1 MAKNWKIRTDLSIE
15 VYGHTLFRIEC
26 TQDFKEIKDGT
37 LGGYIEKEEN
47 LDGDA
52 WVSDDAQVYGN
63 ARVSD
68 DAQVCGNAQVYGN
81 ARVYDDA
88 QVYGDAR
95 VSGNA
100 WVSGN
105 ALVYGNARVSGDAQ
119 VYGDTLVYGN
129 ALVSGDAR
137 VYGDTLVYGNA
148 LVYGKAQVYGKAWVC
163 GDKITNKD
171 DICYISNRCYD
182 ITITP
187 LHIKIGCQY
196 HAQEAWW
203 NFTDEQIEKMDGES
217 ALNFWKIWKE
227 PLKQICDAMKKEK
240 GEKDVK

>member
-1 MAKNWKIRTDLSIE
+1 MAKNWKIRKDLSIE
-15 VYGHTLFRIEC
+15 VCEHTLFRIEC
-26 TQDFKEIKDGT
+26 TQDFKEIKAGT

-47 LDGDA
+47 LDGNA
-52 WVSDDAQVYGN
+52 WVSDDAW
-63 ARVSD
+63 
-68 DAQVCGNAQVYGN
+68 VYGN

-88 QVYGDAR
+88 RVY
-95 VSGNA
+95 
-100 WVSGN
+100 
-105 ALVYGNARVSGDAQ
+105 GDAQ
-119 VYGDTLVYGN
+119 VYGDDLVYGN
-129 ALVSGDAR
+129 AW
-137 VYGDTLVYGNA
+137 VYGNA
-148 LVYGKAQVYGKAWVC
+148 QVYGDAQVYGNAQVYSNARVC

-171 DICYISNRCYD
+171 DICYISNRYYN

-203 NFTDEQIEKMDGES
+203 NFTNEQIKNMDGDD
-217 ALNFWKIWKE
+217 AVNFWKIWKE

>member
-1 MAKNWKIRTDLSIE
+1 MAKNWKIRKDLSIE
-15 VYGHTLFRIEC
+15 VCGHTLFRIEC
-26 TQDFKEIKDGT
+26 TQDFKEIKSGT

-47 LDGDA
+47 LDGNA
-52 WVSDDAQVYGN
+52 WVYGDAKVFGNAQVCSN
-63 ARVSD
+63 ARVYG
-68 DAQVCGNAQVYGN
+68 DAQVCGNA
-81 ARVYDDA
+81 R
-88 QVYGDAR
+88 VYGDAR
-95 VSGNA
+95 VYGNA

-105 ALVYGNARVSGDAQ
+105 AQ
-119 VYGDTLVYGN
+119 VC
-129 ALVSGDAR
+129 S
-137 VYGDTLVYGNA
+137 
-148 LVYGKAQVYGKAWVC
+148 
-163 GDKITNKD
+163 DKITNKD
-171 DICYISNRCYD
+171 DICYISNRYYN

-203 NFTDEQIEKMDGES
+203 NFTNEQIEKMDGES

>member
-15 VYGHTLFRIEC
+15 VCGHTLFRIEC
-26 TQDFKEIKDGT
+26 TQDFKEIKSGT
-37 LGGYIEKEEN
+37 LGGVIEKEEN

-52 WVSDDAQVYGN
+52 WVSGDAKVYGNAQVYGDAQVYGN
-63 ARVSD
+63 AW
-68 DAQVCGNAQVYGN
+68 VY
-81 ARVYDDA
+81 
-88 QVYGDAR
+88 
-95 VSGNA
+95 
-100 WVSGN
+100 
-105 ALVYGNARVSGDAQ
+105 
-119 VYGDTLVYGN
+119 
-129 ALVSGDAR
+129 
-137 VYGDTLVYGNA
+137 
-148 LVYGKAQVYGKAWVC
+148 

-171 DICYISNRCYD
+171 DICYISNRYYN

-196 HAQEAWW
+196 HAQDAWW

>member
-15 VYGHTLFRIEC
+15 VCGHTLFRIEC
-26 TQDFKEIKDGT
+26 TQDFKEIKAGT

-52 WVSDDAQVYGN
+52 WVS
-63 ARVSD
+63 
-68 DAQVCGNAQVYGN
+68 GNAQVYG
-81 ARVYDDA
+81 DA
-88 QVYGDAR
+88 Q
-95 VSGNA
+95 
-100 WVSGN
+100 
-105 ALVYGNARVSGDAQ
+105 
-119 VYGDTLVYGN
+119 
-129 ALVSGDAR
+129 VSGDAR
-137 VYGDTLVYGNA
+137 VY
-148 LVYGKAQVYGKAWVC
+148 

-171 DICYISNRCYD
+171 DICYISNRCYN

-203 NFTDEQIEKMDGES
+203 NFTNEQIKKMDGDD
-217 ALNFWKIWKE
+217 AVNFWKIWKE

>member
-15 VYGHTLFRIEC
+15 VCGHTLFRIEC
-26 TQDFKEIKDGT
+26 TQDFKEIKAGT
-37 LGGYIEKEEN
+37 LGGFIEKEEN

-52 WVSDDAQVYGN
+52 WVSDDARVYGN
-63 ARVSD
+63 AKVSD
-68 DAQVCGNAQVYGN
+68 D
-81 ARVYDDA
+81 
-88 QVYGDAR
+88 
-95 VSGNA
+95 
-100 WVSGN
+100 
-105 ALVYGNARVSGDAQ
+105 ALVYGNARV
-119 VYGDTLVYGN
+119 YGN
-129 ALVSGDAR
+129 AWVCGDAR
-137 VYGDTLVYGNA
+137 VYGNAWVYDD
-148 LVYGKAQVYGKAWVC
+148 AQVCGDAWVCGDAQVCGDARVCGDAQVCGDARVC

-171 DICYISNRCYD
+171 DICYISNRYYN

-203 NFTDEQIEKMDGES
+203 NFTDEQIGKMDGES

>member
-15 VYGHTLFRIEC
+15 VCGHTLFRVEC
-26 TQDFKEIKDGT
+26 TNDFKEIKAGT

-52 WVSDDAQVYGN
+52 WVSGDAWVYGDAQVYGD
-63 ARVSD
+63 AWVS
-68 DAQVCGNAQVYGN
+68 GNAWVYGN
-81 ARVYDDA
+81 ARVYGNA
-88 QVYGDAR
+88 QVYD
-95 VSGNA
+95 NA
-100 WVSGN
+100 WV
-105 ALVYGNARVSGDAQ
+105 Y
-119 VYGDTLVYGN
+119 
-129 ALVSGDAR
+129 
-137 VYGDTLVYGNA
+137 
-148 LVYGKAQVYGKAWVC
+148 

-171 DICYISNRCYD
+171 DICYISNRYYN

-196 HAQEAWW
+196 HAQDAWW

-227 PLKQICDAMKKEK
+227 PLKKICDAMKKEK
-240 GEKDVK
+240 GEKNVE

>member
-1 MAKNWKIRTDLSIE
+1 MAKNWKIRKDLSIE
-15 VYGHTLFRIEC
+15 VCGHTLFRIEC
-26 TQDFKEIKDGT
+26 TQDFKEIKAGT

-52 WVSDDAQVYGN
+52 WVYDDAQVSGNAKVCGDARVYGNAWVYDDAQVYGN
-63 ARVSD
+63 AK
-68 DAQVCGNAQVYGN
+68 
-81 ARVYDDA
+81 VYDDA
-88 QVYGDAR
+88 WVCGDAKVYGDAR
-95 VSGNA
+95 VYS
-100 WVSGN
+100 
-105 ALVYGNARVSGDAQ
+105 NAR
-119 VYGDTLVYGN
+119 
-129 ALVSGDAR
+129 
-137 VYGDTLVYGNA
+137 
-148 LVYGKAQVYGKAWVC
+148 VC

-171 DICYISNRCYD
+171 DICYISNRYYN

-203 NFTDEQIEKMDGES
+203 NFTDEQIKKMDGES

>member
-1 MAKNWKIRTDLSIE
+1 MAKNWKIRKDLSIE
-15 VYGHTLFRIEC
+15 VCGHTLFRIEC
-26 TQDFKEIKDGT
+26 TQDFKEIKSGT

-47 LDGDA
+47 LDGNAWVYGDAKVFGDA
-52 WVSDDAQVYGN
+52 WVYGDAKVFDDA
-63 ARVSD
+63 RVF
-68 DAQVCGNAQVYGN
+68 GNAQVYGN
-81 ARVYDDA
+81 AKVF
-88 QVYGDAR
+88 
-95 VSGNA
+95 
-100 WVSGN
+100 
-105 ALVYGNARVSGDAQ
+105 
-119 VYGDTLVYGN
+119 
-129 ALVSGDAR
+129 
-137 VYGDTLVYGNA
+137 
-148 LVYGKAQVYGKAWVC
+148 

-171 DICYISNRCYD
+171 DICYVSNRYYN

-203 NFTDEQIEKMDGES
+203 NFTNEQIEKMDGES

>member
-15 VYGHTLFRIEC
+15 VCGHTLFRIEC
-26 TQDFKEIKDGT
+26 TQDFKEIKAGT

-47 LDGDA
+47 LDG
-52 WVSDDAQVYGN
+52 
-63 ARVSD
+63 
-68 DAQVCGNAQVYGN
+68 
-81 ARVYDDA
+81 
-88 QVYGDAR
+88 
-95 VSGNA
+95 NA
-100 WVSGN
+100 WVSGD
-105 ALVYGNARVSGDAQ
+105 ALVYGNARVYGDAQ

-129 ALVSGDAR
+129 AWVSGDAR
-137 VYGDTLVYGNA
+137 VYADA
-148 LVYGKAQVYGKAWVC
+148 LVY

-171 DICYISNRCYD
+171 DICYISNRYYN

-196 HAQEAWW
+196 HAQDAWW

>member
-15 VYGHTLFRIEC
+15 VCGHTLFRIEC
-26 TQDFKEIKDGT
+26 TQDFKEIKAGT

-47 LDGDA
+47 LDINA
-52 WVSDDAQVYGN
+52 WVYDDAQVYGN
-63 ARVSD
+63 ARVCGNAWVSED
-68 DAQVCGNAQVYGN
+68 AKVYGNAQVCGNAQVYG
-81 ARVYDDA
+81 
-88 QVYGDAR
+88 
-95 VSGNA
+95 
-100 WVSGN
+100 
-105 ALVYGNARVSGDAQ
+105 
-119 VYGDTLVYGN
+119 
-129 ALVSGDAR
+129 
-137 VYGDTLVYGNA
+137 
-148 LVYGKAQVYGKAWVC
+148 
-163 GDKITNKD
+163 DKITNKY
-171 DICYISNRCYD
+171 DICYISNRYYN

-217 ALNFWKIWKE
+217 ALNFWKLWKE

>member
-1 MAKNWKIRTDLSIE
+1 MAKNWKIRKDLSIE
-15 VYGHTLFRIEC
+15 VCGHTLFRIEC
-26 TQDFKEIKDGT
+26 TQDFKEIKAGT

-47 LDGDA
+47 LDG
-52 WVSDDAQVYGN
+52 
-63 ARVSD
+63 
-68 DAQVCGNAQVYGN
+68 
-81 ARVYDDA
+81 
-88 QVYGDAR
+88 
-95 VSGNA
+95 NA

-105 ALVYGNARVSGDAQ
+105 AKVFGNAWVS
-119 VYGDTLVYGN
+119 
-129 ALVSGDAR
+129 
-137 VYGDTLVYGNA
+137 
-148 LVYGKAQVYGKAWVC
+148 

-171 DICYISNRCYD
+171 DICYISNRYYN

>member
-15 VYGHTLFRIEC
+15 VCGHTLFRIEC
-26 TQDFKEIKDGT
+26 TQDFKEIKAGT

-52 WVSDDAQVYGN
+52 WVYDDAQVSGNAKVCGDAKVYGDAQIYDDAKVCGNARVYGDAQVYGN
-63 ARVSD
+63 AQVCSNARVYG
-68 DAQVCGNAQVYGN
+68 DAQVCGNA
-81 ARVYDDA
+81 
-88 QVYGDAR
+88 
-95 VSGNA
+95 
-100 WVSGN
+100 
-105 ALVYGNARVSGDAQ
+105 LVSGDAQ
-119 VYGDTLVYGN
+119 VYGN
-129 ALVSGDAR
+129 
-137 VYGDTLVYGNA
+137 
-148 LVYGKAQVYGKAWVC
+148 
-163 GDKITNKD
+163 KITNKD
-171 DICYISNRCYD
+171 DICYVSNRYYN

-203 NFTDEQIEKMDGES
+203 NFTDEQIKKMDGES

>member
-15 VYGHTLFRIEC
+15 VCGHTLFRIEC
-26 TQDFKEIKDGT
+26 TQDFKEIKAGT

-52 WVSDDAQVYGN
+52 WVYGDAKVYGDAWVYGDAQVFDDAKVYGD
-63 ARVSD
+63 ARVF
-68 DAQVCGNAQVYGN
+68 
-81 ARVYDDA
+81 DDA
-88 QVYGDAR
+88 QVYGDAK
-95 VSGNA
+95 
-100 WVSGN
+100 
-105 ALVYGNARVSGDAQ
+105 VY
-119 VYGDTLVYGN
+119 
-129 ALVSGDAR
+129 GDAR
-137 VYGDTLVYGNA
+137 VFDD
-148 LVYGKAQVYGKAWVC
+148 AQVF

-171 DICYISNRCYD
+171 DICYISNRYYN

>member
-15 VYGHTLFRIEC
+15 FDGHKLFRIEC
-26 TQDFKEIKDGT
+26 TQDFKEIKAGT

-47 LDGDA
+47 LDDDA
-52 WVSDDAQVYGN
+52 W
-63 ARVSD
+63 
-68 DAQVCGNAQVYGN
+68 
-81 ARVYDDA
+81 
-88 QVYGDAR
+88 VYGDAQ
-95 VSGNA
+95 VFGNA
-100 WVSGN
+100 
-105 ALVYGNARVSGDAQ
+105 Q
-119 VYGDTLVYGN
+119 
-129 ALVSGDAR
+129 
-137 VYGDTLVYGNA
+137 
-148 LVYGKAQVYGKAWVC
+148 VC

-171 DICYISNRCYD
+171 DICYISNRYYN

-196 HAQEAWW
+196 HAHEAWW
-203 NFTDEQIEKMDGES
+203 NFTNEQIEKMDGES